1 MKLRIF
7 FILSILIGTTALF
20 AGDLF
25 FSEYIEG
32 SSYNKAIEIY
42 NGSGAA
48 VDLSHY
54 TVKAANNAS
63 GWGCYTPE
71 GGVATEDTR
80 YILTLAGTLN
90 AGDVYV
96 IFHNSAASAIT
107 SVGDIGFSYSAD
119 INGGNGNNVPNF
131 NGDDALGLFKDG
143 VLIDVIGVP
152 TTDPGT
158 AWAVAGTSNATAE
171 HTLVRKST
179 VKQGNTDWTASAGT
193 SVDNSEWIIYAQNIF
208 TYIGSHVCEGGANV
222 APMASAGT
230 DRVERFNATVTLDG
244 SASNDPDGSIVSFA
258 WTQVSGTSVTLSASD
273 QATVTFTSPTSVAE
287 LAFELV
293 VTDDSSAVSKDTVTI
308 YIDPSPV
315 IISEYVEGSYSNR
328 YIEIYNASD
337 ISINLSGEGYSVRK
351 ASNGAGV
358 FATDSEFSDW
368 EADSILAS
376 GQTIVLADASAELYT
391 SSDIVVP
398 GTISVMSF
406 TGNDAFGLFRNGL
419 LVDVVGEPSNG
430 ADIIADMT
438 LRRKGTILY
447 GNSTY
452 NVSEWD
458 QYAIDNI
465 ENLGMHS
472 TNPNAPQISQIVTTP
487 DFVTSANEITVAAT
501 ITPVVGTISTAKIWY
516 GSAGSLVNSTDMW
529 LESGSSWTGAI
540 PAQTGNSI
548 MEFKITAEDNSSPA
562 NSSQSSTQ
570 SLVIAADPPATISS
584 IHANISTLTGKLV
597 TIKGV
602 VTVGAGQLNS
612 TKTSIY
618 IQDASGRGLNLY
630 DTKYYSDISRGD
642 ELTVIGYAEIYGT
655 TVEITDFLYKKT
667 NTGVALPTAQEVTIA
682 QANSSDWEGTWIS
695 MVGPIDDF
703 WISGAG
709 QSVKVK
715 SGTDSIIVR
724 IWNTTG
730 IDTTAYLRGNS
741 YRFNGIGSKYTPTS
755 GSAYY
760 QLLVAYLEDI
770 TLVGNRIEPEITQ
783 PLKFALNRAYPNPF
797 NATTKLTWQLD
808 KSGDYELAVFNML
821 GQKVEIIGRGYA
833 NAGSY
838 TKTWNASHLPSGVY
852 FVQLRSQN
860 KQQTQKLMYLK

>member
-32 SSYNKAIEIY
+32 SSNNKAIEIY
-42 NGSGAA
+42 NASGAA

-54 TVKAANNAS
+54 TVKAANNGS
-63 GWGCYTPE
+63 GWGCFTNS
-71 GGVATEDTR
+71 GVVTADTR
-80 YILTLAGTLN
+80 YVLPLSGTLN

-96 IFHNSAASAIT
+96 IYNTASTSAIVN
-107 SVGDIGFSYSAD
+107 VGDLGFAYNATT
-119 INGGNGNNVPNF
+119 NGGNGDNVPSF

-152 TTDPGT
+152 TTDPGDG
-158 AWAVAGTSNATAE
+158 WAVAGTLIATKDY
-171 HTLVRKST
+171 TLVRKST
-179 VKQGNTDWTASAGT
+179 VSQGDTVWTVSAGT
-193 SVDNSEWIIYAQNIF
+193 TTNDSEWIVYAKDTFN
-208 TYIGSHVCEGGANV
+208 YIGSHIFEGGANV

-244 SASNDPDGSIVSFA
+244 SASNDPDGSIVSYV

-273 QATVTFTSPTSVAE
+273 QATVSFTSPTSVAE
-287 LAFELV
+287 LTFQLV
-293 VTDDSSAVSKDTVTI
+293 VTDDSSATGKDTVTI
-308 YIDPSPV
+308 YIDPSSV
-315 IISEYVEGSYSNR
+315 IISEYVEGSSNNK
-328 YIEIYNASD
+328 YLEIYNASD
-337 ISINLSGEGYSVRK
+337 ASVNLIDGGYSIKK

-358 FATDSEFSDW
+358 FATDNEFSDW
-368 EADSILAS
+368 GSHAVLAS
-376 GQTIVLADASAELYT
+376 GQVIVLAHESHAIFTNPDTAVA
-391 SSDIVVP
+391 
-398 GTISVMSF
+398 GTYSVMSF
-406 TGNDAFGLFRNGL
+406 NGNDAVGLFRNGL
-419 LVDVVGEPSNG
+419 LVDVVGEPSNS
-430 ADIIADMT
+430 ADIIVDKT
-438 LRRKGTILY
+438 LRRKNTVLY

-452 NVSEWD
+452 NLNEWD
-458 QYAIDNI
+458 EYAIDNI
-465 ENLGMHS
+465 ENLGLHS
-472 TNPNAPQISQIVTTP
+472 TNPNAPQISGIVTTP
-487 DFVTSANEITVAAT
+487 DFVTSANEITVTAT

-529 LESGSSWTGAI
+529 LESGNSWTGAI

-548 MEFKITAEDNSSPA
+548 MEFKITTEDNSSPA

-570 SLVIAADPPATISS
+570 SLVIAADQPATISS
-584 IHANISTLTGKLV
+584 IHTNISSLTGKLV

-612 TKTSIY
+612 TKTSVY

-630 DTKYYSDISRGD
+630 DAKYYSDISRGD
-642 ELTVIGYAEIYGT
+642 ELIVIGYAELYNT

-667 NTGVALPTAQEVTIA
+667 NTGVTLPTAQDVTIA

-703 WISGAG
+703 WISGTG

-730 IDTTAYLRGNS
+730 IDTTAYLRGNT
-741 YRFNGIGSKYTPTS
+741 YRFNGIGSKYTSSS

-808 KSGDYELAVFNML
+808 KSGDYELAIFNML
-821 GQKVEIIGRGYA
+821 GQKVEVIGRGYA